1 MYKFVTRDYSEVPE
15 KYQIYTEQSDL
26 VLESGFHLA
35 IESEVLAAL
44 EGNYLMTRE
53 KVATQTYFCGGFRK
67 RGIMTTNYDFLSS
80 PFKIIKN
87 GYNPSRNFLVD
98 QLKSFVNKSPSVVV
112 LIFIRPSK
120 KPPNLL
126 RLEQN
131 QVLSQKIYSK
141 EEEDDFIN

>member
-1 MYKFVTRDYSEVPE
+1 MNKGEINFLDGFYDSEKRYLYFVFSAESKMYKFVTRDYSEVPE

-98 QLKSFVNKSPSVVV
+98 
-112 LIFIRPSK
+112 
-120 KPPNLL
+120 
-126 RLEQN
+126 
-131 QVLSQKIYSK
+131 
-141 EEEDDFIN
+141 